1 MPHRVWGASSM
12 PSQIETLAMREK
24 RRNFGPS
31 HQGID

>member
-1 MPHRVWGASSM
+1 MPIEFGGASSM

-24 RRNFGPS
+24 RRDFGPS